1 MLKKYLFIILLVL
14 VANYIIS
21 NFFIELPYSNPA
33 IQSFLNPL
41 ISKQYMFQQ
50 NELYSLKVFGG
61 LSTITIG
68 VFSMI
73 FYFKEKST
81 LNYKDMI

>member
-1 MLKKYLFIILLVL
+1 MKKYIFTVLLVL
-14 VANYIIS
+14 VANYIVS

-50 NELYSLKVFGG
+50 NELYSLKVFAV
-61 LSTITIG
+61 LSIVTTSAL
-68 VFSMI
+68 SMLY
-73 FYFKEKST
+73 FYKEKYT
-81 LNYKDMI
+81 L

>member
-1 MLKKYLFIILLVL
+1 MKKYLIILLFIIIG
-14 VANYIIS
+14 NYIVS
-21 NFFIELPYSNPA
+21 LFFVDLPYPYPA

-81 LNYKDMI
+81 LRSYTS